1 VACQAGGLEKR
12 CLLYQLSR
20 PCLEIPV
27 SLDPRERDETRLLK
41 TLKRL
46 KLGRG
51 TSAFRSGLMIGQI
64 EAAVARRMVV
74 SCQSLSVVAK
84 LEAMHHGDPR
94 TPRPV
99 LLGGGLERYTTREE
113 MTLSTSVMYRRSND
127 GRISRCARPLVR

>member
-41 TLKRL
+41 TLKL
-46 KLGRG
+46 WAEEPQLSEG
-51 TSAFRSGLMIGQI
+51 GLMIGQI